1 MKKLGLLLYL
11 LLCVITAQAAEE
23 SVSDVDYLELASLM
37 LKDGNLDRAT
47 QALSQVDLSE
57 EGINVQRF
65 YVLTGL
71 LSVRQA
77 KHQEAIDAFTQAKQA
92 GPVDSVINVYLAQA
106 AYSIQNY
113 ALVIESLDSA
123 GTAVERIPSVYHM
136 RAQSH
141 WLMKQHAMA
150 LAVMDQASLVFP
162 EESGFMRRKIFYLIE
177 LGMNST
183 AAELGADYL
192 TRYNAE
198 ASDYVAIGNALRQS
212 DKGTGDLNM
221 ALQFLEKAR
230 LMFPQNADVAK
241 SLAAAYIKNEAYH
254 SAAKIVHDLALTDNG
269 LISEA
274 AELYRRAGQLF
285 MALTLNGLIED
296 QEQKLTQRLALLIE
310 LENFEQAAAMEQDIL
325 RVRIDQDENIKYALA
340 YALFKVGNYRQSEHY
355 LGQITDTQLFQKTV
369 EIRKII
375 ADCEA
380 ESWRC

>member
-1 MKKLGLLLYL
+1 MKKLWLWCLLLG
-11 LLCVITAQAAEE
+11 VITAQAEE
-23 SVSDVDYLELASLM
+23 KESNSDGVDYLELASLM
-37 LKDGNLDRAT
+37 LKDNNLGRAE
-47 QALSQVDLSE
+47 QALSQVDLSLE
-57 EGINVQRF
+57 TVDVQRF
-65 YVLTGL
+65 YVLSGL
-71 LSVRQA
+71 LSVRKGQHQA
-77 KHQEAIDAFTQAKQA
+77 AIEAFGQAKQT
-92 GPVDSVINVYLAQA
+92 GPVDAVIHVYLAQA
-106 AYSIQNY
+106 AYAIQNY
-113 ALVIESLDSA
+113 PLVIEALDDA
-123 GTAVERIPSVYHM
+123 GAAVERIPSIYHM

-141 WLMKQHAMA
+141 WLMKNHAKAM
-150 LAVMDQASLVFP
+150 AVMDQASLIFP

-183 AAELGADYL
+183 AATLGKTYLQQYQAD
-192 TRYNAE
+192 AK
-198 ASDYVAIGNALRQS
+198 DYVAIGNALRVS
-212 DKGTGDLNM
+212 GDLNL

-230 LMFPQNADVAK
+230 LMFPSNTDVGK
-241 SLAAAYIKNEAYH
+241 SLAAAYINNEAYL
-254 SAAKIVHDLALTDNG
+254 SAAKIVHDLALTDNE

-296 QEQKLTQRLALLIE
+296 QSQKLTQRLALLIE

-340 YALFKVGNYRQSEHY
+340 YALFKVGNYSQSEHY
-355 LGQITDTQLFQKTV
+355 LGQITDTQLFQKSI